1 MVIVDTSIWIDH
13 FRAGNPALESLLL
26 EADVAVHPFVLG
38 ELACGGITRTST
50 IFSYLRELPEAP
62 LIDQQEFYPF
72 VENNTLSGAGIGF
85 VDVHLLASARVASMF
100 LWTFDKKLMN
110 CALTLKVAYKSHGM

>member
-1 MVIVDTSIWIDH
+1 MVIVDTSIWVDH
-13 FRAGNPALESLLL
+13 FKAGNPTLEKLLL

-50 IFSYLRELPEAP
+50 IFSYLCELPEAP
-62 LIDQQEFYPF
+62 VIEQQEFFPF
-72 VENNTLSGAGIGF
+72 IENQKLVGAGIGF

-100 LWTFDKKLMN
+100 LWTIDKRLMN
-110 CALTLKVAYKSHGM
+110 CAARLKVAFKSR